1 MRQLCHQNLVRL
13 KAAREADQVRAQT
26 EARTLARRHSDTGR
40 ERVEQRER
48 GEGRHTDGE
57 DLTEGGLL
65 GVEHEDRDERDHE
78 ALN

>member
-1 MRQLCHQNLVRL
+1 MFLRAFYKKRL

-26 EARTLARRHSDTGR
+26 EARTLACRHSDSGC
-40 ERVEQRER
+40 ESVEQREC

-65 GVEHEDRDERDHE
+65 GVEHKHRDERDNK
-78 ALN
+78 ALD